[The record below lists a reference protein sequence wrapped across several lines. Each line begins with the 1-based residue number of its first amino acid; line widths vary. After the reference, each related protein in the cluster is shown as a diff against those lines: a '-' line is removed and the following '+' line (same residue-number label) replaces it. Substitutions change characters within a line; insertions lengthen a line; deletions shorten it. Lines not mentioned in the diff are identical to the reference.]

1 MGVVDVGKAINPAID
16 ISQIEAAFMQGYGWV
31 SMENT
36 TFGADGKLLTRGH
49 DEYNIPSIADCP
61 SKFNV
66 TLLKSEERKH
76 ILYSSKG
83 VGEPPFFNGVSVY
96 FYSYGQTPKD
106 IYSWFNNSIV

>member
-1 MGVVDVGKAINPAID
+1 
-16 ISQIEAAFMQGYGWV
+16 MQGYGWG

-96 FYSYGQTPKD
+96 FAIKEAVRAARSDAGMSGKFSLKQLAIPEHVLEACA
-106 IYSWFNNSIV
+106 NSPLA